1 MNRREERVMDKKLY
15 MDADIDMAAIS
26 GAQVVVIG
34 YGTQGTAR
42 ALNMR
47 DSGLDVFIGADEGHP
62 DWERAEK
69 DGFEVVT
76 IEAAAKRAD
85 VFEIQIPDMAY
96 RCAAAYN
103 DRIRQ
108 AAKADHMVCLSS
120 AFNYYYGHME
130 LSPGVDA
137 VVTAA
142 KSPGSAVRTEFVAG
156 GGVPALLAVHQDG
169 SGRAWEKGLALCG
182 AMGFGRVGI
191 QKSTV
196 EEETVTDL
204 LGEHCAWGCIVVLL
218 QTVFEVMVE
227 AGYDADVAFYEA
239 VNESK
244 LTTDLIYKFGMGGML
259 ERISN
264 TAAYGAMTIGPK
276 IIDES
281 VKERIRWAMENIK
294 NGGFDKAWRRDYEAG
309 YPDYQKR
316 LREISEHPADV
327 VGNRIRQQLG
337 VLKESDFSIKNPLK

>member
-1 MNRREERVMDKKLY
+1 MDGKLY
-15 MDADIDMAAIS
+15 MDHDIDLSALA
-26 GAQVVVIG
+26 GARVAVIG
-34 YGTQGTAR
+34 YGTQGKAR

-47 DSGLDVFIGADEGHP
+47 DSGLDVIVGADEGHP
-62 DWERAEK
+62 DREHAEK
-69 DGFEVVT
+69 DGFEVPT
-76 IEAAAKRAD
+76 IEAAARRAD
-85 VFEIQIPDMAY
+85 IFEIQIPDMAY

-103 DRIRQ
+103 ERIRPS
-108 AAKADHMVCLSS
+108 AGKEHMVCLSS

-130 LSPGVDA
+130 LSAGVDA

-142 KSPGSAVRTEFVAG
+142 KSPGSALRTEYLAG
-156 GGVPALLAVHQDG
+156 GGVPGLLAVYQDA
-169 SGRAWEKGLALCG
+169 SGRAWDRGLAICK

-204 LGEHCAWGCIVVLL
+204 MGEHCAWGCIVALL
-218 QTVFEVMVE
+218 RTVYEVMVE
-227 AGYDADVAFYEA
+227 AGYDENVAFYEA

-264 TAAYGAMTIGPK
+264 TAAYGAMTVGPE
-276 IIDES
+276 IIDRS
-281 VKERIRWAMENIK
+281 VKERIRQAMENIK
-294 NGGFDKAWRRDYEAG
+294 NGEFDRAWRRDYEAG

-316 LREISEHPADV
+316 LKEISEHPADV
-327 VGNRIRQQLG
+327 VGNRIRQRLG
-337 VLKESDFSIKNPLK
+337 VLKQGDFSIKNPLK